1 VHKSQHSRGEARVQ
15 NLEERVKTQP
25 LHLPPATPPGLE
37 SHHKEVLHHVCV
49 CTVARIFENV
59 LDECAHAVRRQ
70 APDELVEEREESI
83 AETFGRKC
91 RMVVFPHLDASL
103 ILAANIGHCG
113 TGHASVGH
121 LSVLRGTAVKAG
133 TRPHSATLGAENPNL
148 SEYSQEF

>member
-1 VHKSQHSRGEARVQ
+1 VIGFLEASGDVLSI
-15 NLEERVKTQP
+15 NK
-25 LHLPPATPPGLE
+25 PPPRCGL
-37 SHHKEVLHHVCV
+37 L
-49 CTVARIFENV
+49 V
-59 LDECAHAVRRQ
+59 LDSQQSVVAM
-70 APDELVEEREESI
+70 LVPAMVLAI
-83 AETFGRKC
+83 L
-91 RMVVFPHLDASL
+91 VVFPHLDVSL